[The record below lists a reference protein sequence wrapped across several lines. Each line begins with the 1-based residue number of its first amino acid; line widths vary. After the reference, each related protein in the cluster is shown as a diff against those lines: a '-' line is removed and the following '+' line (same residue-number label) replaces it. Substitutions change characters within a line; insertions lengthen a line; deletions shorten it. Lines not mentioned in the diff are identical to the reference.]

1 VRQQFRERQGELD
14 PSKLIFLDEA
24 ASHIA
29 MTPDYAWAPRGER
42 ITDTVPRNRGTVT
55 TMIGALTVA
64 GLVAMMTV
72 EGATDTDVFVAFVKH
87 ILVPKLK
94 PGDIVVLDN
103 VGAHKPTAIR
113 TLIEAAG
120 ARLLFL
126 PPYSPDLN
134 PIEECWSKLKTLL
147 KKYAAR
153 TRTELDMAIGHCMSR
168 ITSSDAVGWIRHAGY
183 PCGAN

>member
-1 VRQQFRERQGELD
+1 VRQQFRERQGGLD

-72 EGATDTDVFVAFVKH
+72 EGATDADVFHAFVEH
-87 ILVPKLK
+87 ILAPKLK
-94 PGDIVVLDN
+94 AGDIVVLDN
-103 VGAHKPTAIR
+103 LGAHKPIAIR
-113 TLIEAAG
+113 NLIEATG

-126 PPYSPDLN
+126 PPYSPELN

-147 KKYAAR
+147 KKYGAR
-153 TRTELDMAIGHCMSR
+153 TRAELDLAIAHCMSR
-168 ITSSDAVGWIRHAGY
+168 VTSRDAMGWIRHAGY